1 MDPIEQ
7 KPRRLYPNA
16 DRNLNE
22 NTGASTSENFSN
34 TQQNN
39 SSIDQPAAR
48 PLVHLS
54 DVLQPGKT
62 DINNDHRTSSVHTF
76 KDDMA
81 NAASK
86 GGFSIG
92 KIMEANSRK
101 KHQTTDN
108 TVDVG
113 KESKNILIKITIFIV
128 CILIIGVFSYIGF
141 KSAKT
146 PEQIALQRNPSQQ
159 ITGNILYSEISVPM
173 TMEGKNRSLLFR
185 EISQESS
192 SNISPGKIKSLIFVY
207 NSTSSV
213 SILSSEFLNI
223 VAPSAPDI
231 LVRNLKDEYV
241 FGYYSHESNEPFII
255 LKSSNYDS
263 TFAGMLDWETSMYAD
278 LGDLIYKKDIKSI
291 PTEQSTTSAITILFS
306 ATSSTSSV
314 ATSSTPKTTLTQ
326 EPSTKKDIV
335 LSEYDTEF
343 VDRVISNND
352 ARVLYRPNGEIA
364 FFYTFFNKD
373 IIIIATS
380 EQTLKEII
388 YRLTSGKITR

>member
-39 SSIDQPAAR
+39 SSINQPETR

-81 NAASK
+81 NEASK

-101 KHQTTDN
+101 QHQTTDD
-108 TVDVG
+108 TVDIG
-113 KESKNILIKITIFIV
+113 KKSKHILNKIAIFIV

-146 PEQIALQRNPSQQ
+146 PEQIELQRNPSQQ
-159 ITGNILYSEISVPM
+159 VAGNILYSEISVPM
-173 TMEGKNRSLLFR
+173 TMEGKNRSSLFR

-192 SNISPGKIKSLIFVY
+192 TNIPPGKIKSLIFVY
-207 NSTSSV
+207 NSTSSE

-231 LVRNLKDEYV
+231 LLRNLKDGYV
-241 FGYYSHESNEPFII
+241 FGYYSHRSNEPFII

-278 LGDLIYKKDIKSI
+278 LGDLIYKKDIEST
-291 PTEQSTTSAITILFS
+291 PTEYSTTSATTSTPS
-306 ATSSTSSV
+306 ATSSKSM
-314 ATSSTPKTTLTQ
+314 PTQ
-326 EPSTKKDIV
+326 TPSTRKDIV
-335 LSEYDTEF
+335 LSEYDTDF

-373 IIIIATS
+373 TIIIATS